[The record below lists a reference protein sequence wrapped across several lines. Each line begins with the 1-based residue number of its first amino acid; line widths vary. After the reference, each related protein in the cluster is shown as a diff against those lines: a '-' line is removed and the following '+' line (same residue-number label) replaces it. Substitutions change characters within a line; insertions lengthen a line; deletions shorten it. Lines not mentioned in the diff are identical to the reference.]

1 MSISNRLIHLSE
13 ATSKDW
19 TFRGTHQRN
28 RGLKELYLMHL
39 MGDITSYGA
48 IYFADDDNTYDA
60 SFLDQIRWVKR
71 VAVFNVG
78 LISGQLFEGPD
89 VRAGRVVGW
98 KTAWPDDRAFCIDMA
113 GFVVNLNFFLRRG
126 PIDSFLFRKT
136 KKVTLSSF
144 YSMIY
149 TMIHYNDLLFNF
161 WSLLGSPRKRIF
173 AESRHKS
180 GSIGKFSR

>member
-1 MSISNRLIHLSE
+1 
-13 ATSKDW
+13 
-19 TFRGTHQRN
+19 
-28 RGLKELYLMHL
+28 MHL

-161 WSLLGSPRKRIF
+161 
-173 AESRHKS
+173 
-180 GSIGKFSR
+180 